1 MSGRRIFYPYP
12 QHPPIE
18 TEREHVPVAQLDRA
32 LDSDSKG
39 QRFESSRVRHVA
51 VDSAIPI
58 PQENLRDFPCS
69 VTAPLPQKVTLAS
82 SEPLLARVLIAD
94 SLATNFLR
102 FAQTRFLRLFFS
114 ANSADALF
122 IAPKISITPLFPILP
137 APLPQKVTLASSEPL
152 LARVLIADS
161 LATNFLRFAQTRF
174 LRLFFSANSADALFI
189 APKISITPLFP
200 ILPAP
205 LPQKVT
211 LASSEPLLARVLIA
225 DSLATNFLRFA
236 QTRFLRLFFSA
247 NSADA
252 LFIAPK
258 ISITPLFP
266 ILPAPLPQKVTLASS
281 EPLLARVLIADSL
294 ATNFLRLRLW
304 MSSRLTFFHMDGT
317 RRV

>member
-1 MSGRRIFYPYP
+1 MKASLAMGLYPAGVVQAPHKALKNGYNHFSDGLAGVIPVYIAMRFKLCYNNRAMSGRRIFYPYP

-69 VTAPLPQKVTLAS
+69 V
-82 SEPLLARVLIAD
+82 
-94 SLATNFLR
+94 
-102 FAQTRFLRLFFS
+102 
-114 ANSADALF
+114 
-122 IAPKISITPLFPILP
+122 
-137 APLPQKVTLASSEPL
+137 
-152 LARVLIADS
+152 
-161 LATNFLRFAQTRF
+161 
-174 LRLFFSANSADALFI
+174 
-189 APKISITPLFP
+189 
-200 ILPAP
+200 
-205 LPQKVT
+205 
-211 LASSEPLLARVLIA
+211 
-225 DSLATNFLRFA
+225 
-236 QTRFLRLFFSA
+236 
-247 NSADA
+247 
-252 LFIAPK
+252 
-258 ISITPLFP
+258 
-266 ILPAPLPQKVTLASS
+266 PAPLPQKVTLASS